1 MHNHVFFLLRF
12 LYSQNKGNIVKSGK
26 KGIRRIIAAL
36 FFSISGLKA
45 CVSEEVSF
53 RQILAISACF
63 FIVACFLGRDFFEIA
78 FLVLP
83 LFFMIF
89 AELVN
94 TAIEKIIDLVQ
105 PTFHPLARDAKDIG
119 SSLQFAC
126 MIFATFIWGGYLI
139 ERFVL

>member
-1 MHNHVFFLLRF
+1 M
-12 LYSQNKGNIVKSGK
+12 KSGK
-26 KGIRRIIAAL
+26 KGVKRIISAL
-36 FFSISGLKA
+36 FFSLAGLKA
-45 CVSEEVSF
+45 CVIGEISF
-53 RQILAISACF
+53 RQILVISALF
-63 FIVACFLGRDFFEIA
+63 FIVACFLGRNFFEVA

-119 SSLQFAC
+119 SSLQLVC
-126 MIFATFIWGGYLI
+126 MLFATFIWGGYLLT
-139 ERFVL
+139 RFVFL

>member
-1 MHNHVFFLLRF
+1 M
-12 LYSQNKGNIVKSGK
+12 KSDK
-26 KGIRRIIAAL
+26 KGVRRIIAAF
-36 FFSISGLKA
+36 FFSVSGLKA
-45 CVSEEVSF
+45 CVSEEISF
-53 RQILAISACF
+53 RQILIVSACF

-119 SSLQFAC
+119 SSLQLVCMFFA
-126 MIFATFIWGGYLI
+126 AFIWGGYLLT
-139 ERFVL
+139 RFVL

>member
-1 MHNHVFFLLRF
+1 M
-12 LYSQNKGNIVKSGK
+12 KSGK
-26 KGIRRIIAAL
+26 KGIKRIIAAF
-36 FFSISGLKA
+36 FFSISGLKS
-45 CVSEEVSF
+45 CISEEVSF
-53 RQILAISACF
+53 RQILILSLCF
-63 FIVACFLGRDFFEIA
+63 FIIACFVGRDFFEIA

-119 SSLQFAC
+119 SSLQFVC
-126 MIFATFIWGGYLI
+126 MCFATFIWGGYLLK
-139 ERFVL
+139 RFVF

>member
-1 MHNHVFFLLRF
+1 M
-12 LYSQNKGNIVKSGK
+12 KSGK
-26 KGIRRIIAAL
+26 KGVRRIIGAF
-36 FFSISGLKA
+36 FFSLAGLKA

-53 RQILAISACF
+53 RQIRIVFVLF
-63 FIVACFLGRDFFEIA
+63 FIIACFLGRDFFEIA

-83 LFFMIF
+83 LFFMVF

-119 SSLQFAC
+119 SSLQFVC
-126 MIFATFIWGGYLI
+126 MLFAAFIWGGYLLV
-139 ERFVL
+139 RFVL